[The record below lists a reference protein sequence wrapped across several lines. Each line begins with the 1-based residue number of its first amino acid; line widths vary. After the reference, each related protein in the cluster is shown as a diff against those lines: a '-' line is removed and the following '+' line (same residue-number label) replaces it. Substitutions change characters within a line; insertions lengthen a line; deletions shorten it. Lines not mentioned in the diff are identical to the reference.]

1 MKKINVYINGEKKL
15 ISISSN
21 LSDVLKNFEINA
33 NKIAIEINQ
42 KVVPK
47 SLYKN
52 TLIKNEDKIEIVQFI
67 GGG

>member
-21 LSDVLKNFEINA
+21 LSDVLKNFEIDA

-42 KVVPK
+42 KVIPK

>member
-1 MKKINVYINGEKKL
+1 MKKINVYINGDKKL
-15 ISISSN
+15 ISVSSN
-21 LSDVLKNFEINA
+21 LSDVLKNFEIDA
-33 NKIAIEINQ
+33 NKIAIEINK
-42 KVVPK
+42 KVIPK

>member
-42 KVVPK
+42 KVIPK

>member
-21 LSDVLKNFEINA
+21 LSDVLKNFEINT

-42 KVVPK
+42 KVIPK

>member
-21 LSDVLKNFEINA
+21 LSDVLKNFEIDA
-33 NKIAIEINQ
+33 SKIAIEINK
-42 KVVPK
+42 KVIPK

>member
-15 ISISSN
+15 ISIRSN
-21 LSDVLKNFEINA
+21 LSDVLENFEINT

-42 KVVPK
+42 KVIPK
-47 SLYKN
+47 SLYRN

>member
-15 ISISSN
+15 ISISNN
-21 LSDVLKNFEINA
+21 LSDVLKNFEINT

-42 KVVPK
+42 KVIPR

>member
-1 MKKINVYINGEKKL
+1 MKKINVYINGDKKL
-15 ISISSN
+15 ISVSSN
-21 LSDVLKNFEINA
+21 LSDVLKNFEIDA

-42 KVVPK
+42 KVIPK

-52 TLIKNEDKIEIVQFI
+52 TLIKNEDKIEVVQFI

>member
-21 LSDVLKNFEINA
+21 LSDVLKNFDIDA
-33 NKIAIEINQ
+33 NKIAIEINK
-42 KVVPK
+42 KVIPK

>member
-21 LSDVLKNFEINA
+21 LSDVLKNFEIDA

-42 KVVPK
+42 KVIPK

-52 TLIKNEDKIEIVQFI
+52 TLIKNEDKIEVVQFI